1 MRRRGS
7 QTSSML
13 KPTISIVQ
21 GEMRQSDQEIQR
33 TSLQQPPPSPLHAS
47 MGYNVTQ
54 SPQHSMQW
62 QQHQQQYNQQQAN
75 VTHQRTNS
83 TRHHSFASSMDLIS
97 PSSLSTSTTQAAQQ
111 HQQTLQNNIN
121 LFKSSSHHTSHTAAA
136 GDLLTMSRRA
146 LDPPPSQDGNSG
158 MNKKRSSTGTIIGV
172 SAAPMNQ
179 FNFMNGTS
187 SDNTWGGQMQQ
198 QHQQQSFPQHQQPLM
213 HTPQQRNSSCVPSSS
228 STFGTAGMG
237 DDNDNAES
245 YNQHRTIRRCRRS
258 DSFEMMEDG

>member
-13 KPTISIVQ
+13 KPTVSIVQ

-33 TSLQQPPPSPLHAS
+33 TSNQQQPPSSPSPHNAS

-54 SPQHSMQW
+54 SPQQHSMQW
-62 QQHQQQYNQQQAN
+62 QRHQQQYNQQQAN

-146 LDPPPSQDGNSG
+146 LDPPPPQDGNV
-158 MNKKRSSTGTIIGV
+158 MNKKSLD
-172 SAAPMNQ
+172 
-179 FNFMNGTS
+179 FK
-187 SDNTWGGQMQQ
+187 
-198 QHQQQSFPQHQQPLM
+198 HK
-213 HTPQQRNSSCVPSSS
+213 
-228 STFGTAGMG
+228 
-237 DDNDNAES
+237 
-245 YNQHRTIRRCRRS
+245 
-258 DSFEMMEDG
+258 